1 MLEEIKSS
9 SLAPYKIPGYRS
21 SSESQITRSKRIL
34 IVDDNVDV
42 RLSLADILI
51 NEGFKVGTAKNGL
64 EGINYLS
71 RHDLPDLILL
81 DLSMPIMDGYDLMEK
96 IRERSDLRK
105 IPVIIIS
112 GEVDEARIKELAMDK
127 LELLEKPV
135 DFKKFVDVVDKA
147 TF

>member
-1 MLEEIKSS
+1 M
-9 SLAPYKIPGYRS
+9 R
-21 SSESQITRSKRIL
+21 
-34 IVDDNVDV
+34 
-42 RLSLADILI
+42 
-51 NEGFKVGTAKNGL
+51 
-64 EGINYLS
+64 
-71 RHDLPDLILL
+71 
-81 DLSMPIMDGYDLMEK
+81 MPIMDGYDLMEK